1 MPTFWNRGKTSIKYE
16 TVSVKFPLLS
26 FLLLFIYKRNK
37 LHQHTSFLMLA
48 QNIDFFLAISV
59 YLMSIIWNYSNRV
72 AGARFTWNSFNT
84 CIPPDEAFSVYSQL
98 TTLVHCR
105 KCKKTSENKAAKS
118 SKSQQQKQRQI
129 RVLWMLPSFTIA
141 SHVLYLNLV
150 SHFWFDFF
158 SISWGWSNNPVTSA

>member
-105 KCKKTSENKAAKS
+105 KCKKTQWKQSCKKQQKSAAKENYGGNIQT
-118 SKSQQQKQRQI
+118 SKEI
-129 RVLWMLPSFTIA
+129 N
-141 SHVLYLNLV
+141 HVSVETEGMAWY
-150 SHFWFDFF
+150 F
-158 SISWGWSNNPVTSA
+158 